1 MSRTQIGQQIAGL
14 VQNTADIGQHHQ
26 LLCLQH
32 RRQLGGNHISVDV
45 VALVVFTKSDRAD
58 DRDESI
64 VLQCLDNAWIN
75 ADDISHLANVVFL
88 AGVLVVDHLEFLGA
102 NHAAISPGQTD
113 RLATSLI
120 DQPDD
125 VLLHLAS
132 QNPLDHFHGLR
143 IGNTHAL
150 DKFALLAQ
158 ALEGGLNLRAAP
170 VYHDGVDAHQ
180 L

>member
-1 MSRTQIGQQIAGL
+1 M
-14 VQNTADIGQHHQ
+14 
-26 LLCLQH
+26 
-32 RRQLGGNHISVDV
+32 
-45 VALVVFTKSDRAD
+45 
-58 DRDESI
+58 
-64 VLQCLDNAWIN
+64 
-75 ADDISHLANVVFL
+75 FL

-120 DQPDD
+120 DQSDD